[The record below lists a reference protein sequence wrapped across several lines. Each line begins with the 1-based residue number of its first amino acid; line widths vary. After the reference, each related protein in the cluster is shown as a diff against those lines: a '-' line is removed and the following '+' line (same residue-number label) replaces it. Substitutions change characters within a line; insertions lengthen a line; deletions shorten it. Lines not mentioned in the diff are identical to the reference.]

1 MKTLTIKSFNE
12 LDNIQQDQAVTIWN
26 NKGNIEEIASD
37 NTSIVLQDMIN
48 ILEYEN
54 LLDLLCFDNDFK
66 KNLLKTICRD
76 VGENL
81 SVTTDRYGDYCAMW
95 ESSGDTQYTH
105 INYELGVYF
114 HQYKELF
121 KLISMFDLDIQI
133 RIDLWDH
140 YARSSYLTCST
151 DVDSPNDLIKYI
163 LEEVKDRELVKQKLK
178 KTNFTRKDLKE
189 AYKQLNLL
197 CEDLENC
204 FIELNEKIK
213 DYFNWDNVFESEIEY
228 IRSRDYCLNSSVE
241 FILNGDQI
249 VDVNRYYLTNC

>member
-26 NKGNIEEIASD
+26 SKGNIEEIAGD

-48 ILEYEN
+48 ILDYEN
-54 LLDLLCFDNDFK
+54 LLDLLNFNNDFK
-66 KNLLKTICRD
+66 KNLLKTICCD

-95 ESSGDTQYTH
+95 ESSGDTQYAH

-140 YARSSYLTCST
+140 YARSNYLTCST
-151 DVDSPNDLIKYI
+151 DVDSPSDLIRYI
-163 LEEVKDRELVKQKLK
+163 LEEVKDRELVKQKFK
-178 KTNFTRKDLKE
+178 KSNFTRKDLKE

-197 CEDLENC
+197 CEDLKDC

-213 DYFNWDNVFESEIEY
+213 GYFNWDNIFESEMEFVS
-228 IRSRDYCLNSSVE
+228 SRDYCSDLSIE

-249 VDVNRYYLTNC
+249 VDVNRY